1 MPFETPPPFRP
12 VNTIQQD
19 LFLLTKGHYRTGDI
33 DRITTV
39 KLILTPHVAN
49 LEHLR
54 TRDVMFWV
62 AKEFYVPG
70 IILPNREDV
79 LSLLINPASIHTHGR
94 QKLEFEELVI
104 YEMLDRVSTLT
115 CFRDDVWLLPF
126 ERPLPDVKM
135 QALFDAYSVYQ
146 VAQLAAEIPFSEEGR
161 ADVAGQQYET
171 ISFTEVNV
179 SRFLMSDLHRHQDN
193 LTWSEG
199 FCRFFQL
206 DKVTRPANRR
216 WVERLRD
223 TRNTTKAKAM
233 VSAKTHY

>member
-1 MPFETPPPFRP
+1 MPFETPSSFRP

-19 LFLLTKGHYRTGDI
+19 LFMLAKSHYKGDHI
-33 DRITTV
+33 DRITSV

-62 AKEFYVPG
+62 AKGFYVPG

-126 ERPLPDVKM
+126 ERPVPDPNM

-146 VAQLAAEIPFSEEGR
+146 AAELAAKIPFSEEGR
-161 ADVAGQQYET
+161 EDELGQEYET
-171 ISFTEVNV
+171 INFSVVNV
-179 SRFLMSDLHRHQDN
+179 SNFLTAVRQQHEN
-193 LTWSEG
+193 LTWGES
-199 FCRFFQL
+199 FYNHFQL
-206 DKVTRPANRR
+206 EKVTRPANKR
-216 WVERLRD
+216 WAERMRT
-223 TRNTTKAKAM
+223 TRCATRAKVMAM
-233 VSAKTHY
+233 AKMNY